1 MIDLYDE
8 LRALIRSLND
18 ARAPY
23 ALCGGLAMAVHG
35 KVRATIDIDLLVP
48 PQELEEVKAVCH
60 SRGYAIEAMPMLMA
74 SGQVPIVR
82 LTKIETRSGDSL
94 SVDLLVVTDSTTPAW
109 SNRQQVT
116 WEGHSLSIVSRQGLI
131 ALKRLRGSGQ
141 DLDDIAWLEE
151 TSD

>member
-109 SNRQQVT
+109 SN
-116 WEGHSLSIVSRQGLI
+116 L
-131 ALKRLRGSGQ
+131 
-141 DLDDIAWLEE
+141 
-151 TSD
+151 